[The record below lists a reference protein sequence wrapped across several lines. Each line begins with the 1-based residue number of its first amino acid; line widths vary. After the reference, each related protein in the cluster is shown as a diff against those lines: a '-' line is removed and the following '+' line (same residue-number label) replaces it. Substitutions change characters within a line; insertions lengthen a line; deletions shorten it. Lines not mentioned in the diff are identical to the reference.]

1 MCGAVYTT
9 AIKDAEREKHFFLFI
24 IYYYF
29 IIIII
34 IIIILSLCSQKLLG
48 QSAEETCWQKMNFL
62 LPTQKSIR
70 IASLQPPTLVC
81 RLCHFIHVFFLI
93 S

>member
-1 MCGAVYTT
+1 MNVFAEIILVCGAVYTT
-9 AIKDAEREKHFFLFI
+9 AIKDAERKKPFFLFI

-29 IIIII
+29 III

-48 QSAEETCWQKMNFL
+48 QSVEETCWQKMNFL

-81 RLCHFIHVFFLI
+81 R
-93 S
+93 